1 MHASGPSK
9 YQPQIQ
15 MSIAH
20 SFLVALCRLQ
30 EAEAQRERQRAQ
42 TPPRASRASL
52 LTTLIYFAEDGQ
64 LSDHIDM
71 VHTLPTF
78 CQPAPSEPESQDES
92 QSSPARGAFQV
103 TQRLRPLPSPYS

>member
-1 MHASGPSK
+1 
-9 YQPQIQ
+9 

-42 TPPRASRASL
+42 TPPRASRSSL

-71 VHTLPTF
+71 VRSLPTF
-78 CQPAPSEPESQDES
+78 CQPA
-92 QSSPARGAFQV
+92 SSSRSH
-103 TQRLRPLPSPYS
+103 R